1 VLNYLQ
7 PSEEMAIVRARVP
20 ALLDRW
26 PHAVEA
32 MVTLAGLIRTAFVAG
47 DISTVMSPRAVI
59 SWAENAVI
67 FGDLR
72 RAFELSFLNKCDE
85 SERAAVM
92 ELHQRCF
99 GEA

>member
-1 VLNYLQ
+1 
-7 PSEEMAIVRARVP
+7 
-20 ALLDRW
+20 
-26 PHAVEA
+26 
-32 MVTLAGLIRTAFVAG
+32 GLIRNAFVAG
-47 DISTVMSPRAVI
+47 DISTVMSPRAVL

-67 FGDLR
+67 FGDLG

-99 GEA
+99 GVA